1 MNNVVKFP
9 VRNNKKVA
17 KSREDIAVNL
27 FKDIVAALSKQ
38 ARDYINDGVTGI
50 NGCLD
55 GNGGYETFLS
65 SLLLYIRGIDS
76 KIGLFSMSL
85 DSIHPILHDACND
98 LTKVISLT
106 ERFIESRGVIAEAAN
121 GKLTEE
127 QTLQTF
133 KN

>member
-55 GNGGYETFLS
+55 GNGG
-65 SLLLYIRGIDS
+65 
-76 KIGLFSMSL
+76 
-85 DSIHPILHDACND
+85 
-98 LTKVISLT
+98 
-106 ERFIESRGVIAEAAN
+106 
-121 GKLTEE
+121 
-127 QTLQTF
+127 
-133 KN
+133 